1 MAARV
6 AAVPVVEGLPSAYL
20 GTLSVAV
27 VTAIPESVSAGLP
40 AASPAPV
47 PPVVPPVAFAE
58 KQVRPAAGRLLLR
71 NPERRPVGTIGGRL
85 FAGHTA
91 RFRFPAAVR
100 SPLG

>member
-27 VTAIPESVSAGLP
+27 VTAIPEFVWAGLP

-47 PPVVPPVAFAE
+47 PPVAPAAAFAE
-58 KQVRPAAGRLLLR
+58 KQVRPAAGQLPLR
-71 NPERRPVGTIGGRL
+71 NPERRPV
-85 FAGHTA
+85 
-91 RFRFPAAVR
+91 
-100 SPLG
+100 